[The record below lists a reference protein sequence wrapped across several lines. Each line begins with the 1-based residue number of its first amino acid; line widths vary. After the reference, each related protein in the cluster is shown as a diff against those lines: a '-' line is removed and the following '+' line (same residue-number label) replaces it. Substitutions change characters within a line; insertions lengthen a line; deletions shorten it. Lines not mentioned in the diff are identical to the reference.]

1 VQLKIE
7 RSYDQEFL
15 RAKTRLD
22 VEQLWFR
29 TSILITPRT
38 WCKKQ
43 GEPIF
48 TKFGQQNTYA

>member
-7 RSYDQEFL
+7 KSYDHEFL
-15 RAKTRLD
+15 QAKTRLD

-48 TKFGQQNTYA
+48 TKFG